1 MTNVTKIALSAV
13 AIALLSGCGDTT
25 VNQTP
30 SNVIID
36 NSVND
41 SNNAGTIT
49 EPTEPGVTGCPKPTK
64 ESTLSG
70 DYVTDKV
77 LTSDTL
83 WIIDGKTAVKNN
95 AILTIEPC
103 TTIAGL
109 PGTADNASVLIIDR
123 GSKIMAEGTEDEPI
137 IFTSAEVA
145 KNGATPAVGQWGGL
159 TIIGNEGNPLVKAYE
174 ADSSFAAGGGKDST
188 GAIVPGYVL
197 GDSSGRLTYV
207 KVLNSGAA
215 TANQDQEYNGLSM
228 VGVGSGTFIKD
239 ITVDLSSDDGVEIWG
254 GTVNLENVTI
264 TNCTD
269 DYYDIDQGYVGTVTN
284 LKITQALGDS
294 AMEMSGNGTIGT
306 FEGLTIVQNKSNKD
320 GVVYFKGA
328 GIGAKINNATITD
341 NVTSSTL
348 AGAIHS
354 DNTGVNIENT
364 SFNNVTLNGTST
376 EPKFTNALNKA
387 GVPEGSADAL
397 KAKFNAGTGN
407 IPNPAI

>member
-49 EPTEPGVTGCPKPTK
+49 DPTDPGVTGCPAPTK
-64 ESTLSG
+64 EDILRG
-70 DYVTDKV
+70 DIITDKV

-83 WIIDGKTAVKNN
+83 WIIDGTVAVKNN

-109 PGTADNASVLIIDR
+109 SGTGESASVLIIDR
-123 GSKIMAEGTEDEPI
+123 GSKIYAEGTEDEPI

-145 KNGATPAVGQWGGL
+145 QNGATPAVGQWGGL
-159 TIIGNEGNPLVKAYE
+159 TIIGNEGNPLVKPYE
-174 ADSSFAAGGGKDST
+174 ADSSFVAGGGQGSPADS
-188 GAIVPGYVL
+188 YVE
-197 GDSSGRLTYV
+197 GDSSGILTHV
-207 KVLNSGAA
+207 KILNSGTA
-215 TANQDQEYNGLSM
+215 TTKPDQEYNGLSM
-228 VGVGSGTFIKD
+228 VGVGSGTIIED

-254 GTVNLENVTI
+254 GRVNLKNVTI

-294 AMEMSGNGTIGT
+294 AMEMSGNGTIGI

-320 GVVYFKGA
+320 GVVYFKGS
-328 GIGAKINNATITD
+328 GVGAQINNATITD
-341 NVTSSTL
+341 NVTSDTL

-354 DNTGVNIENT
+354 DSTTVNIANT

-387 GVPEGSADAL
+387 GEPEGSADAL
-397 KAKFNAGTGN
+397 EAKFFAGTGN
-407 IPNPAI
+407 IIVLP